1 MNSKQITLS
10 NSITEAIRKT
20 NCDEG
25 KKIRKSNWFI
35 GGNKED

>member
-25 KKIRKSNWFI
+25 KK
-35 GGNKED
+35 NKKV